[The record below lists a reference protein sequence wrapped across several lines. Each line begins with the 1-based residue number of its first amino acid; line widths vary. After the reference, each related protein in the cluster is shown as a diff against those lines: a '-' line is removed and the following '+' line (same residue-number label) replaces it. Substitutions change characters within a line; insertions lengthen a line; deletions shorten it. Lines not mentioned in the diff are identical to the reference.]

1 MQLAS
6 QKVLEGQ
13 MKNSDQQFIDN
24 YFARYQHA
32 LFSTNVSIPLLKFKN
47 LCKRVQ
53 YTGNKLI
60 FAGNGAS
67 ASISSH
73 AATDFTQHGKV
84 RTIAFNDHNLITA
97 FSNDYG
103 YENWIARALEAYAD
117 PGDVVILISSS
128 GTSANIIN
136 AAKYVQKQNLD
147 LVTFSGFA
155 SDNPLRAMGSTVF
168 WVDSRAYN
176 IVESI
181 HLIWILTV
189 ANLLNHE
196 ESDNSFLKRHFM
208 EHERTLF
215 NVEQMEQLVTF
226 RDLCLSVRKKGGK
239 MIFAGNGG
247 SASIASHAA
256 TDLTKQ
262 SKVRTVCF
270 NDHNLISAFSNDY
283 GQEHWITEC
292 VKAYADPNDAVV
304 LISSSGRSQNV
315 INAANLAKEMGLPVV
330 TFTGFDTTNPLK
342 KLGDENFWVNSQK
355 YNVTEA
361 IHAIWICCVIDMLV
375 GKAEYTV

>member
-1 MQLAS
+1 MRLAS
-6 QKVLEGQ
+6 QKALGGQ
-13 MKNSDQQFIDN
+13 MKNNDQQFLDN
-24 YFARYQHA
+24 YFARYKRA
-32 LFSTNVSIPLLKFKN
+32 LFSFDVNAELLKFNK
-47 LCKRVQ
+47 LCERVRD
-53 YTGNKLI
+53 TGNKLI

-84 RTIAFNDHNLITA
+84 RSIAFNDHNLITA

-103 YENWIARALEAYAD
+103 YENWVAHALKAYAD
-117 PGDVVILISSS
+117 PGDLVVLISSS
-128 GTSANIIN
+128 GKSPNIVN
-136 AAKYVQKQNLD
+136 AAKYAQEQKLK

-155 SDNPLRAMGSTVF
+155 SGNPLNIMGAPSF

-181 HLIWILTV
+181 HLIWILAV
-189 ANLLNHE
+189 ANLLAQKGK
-196 ESDNSFLKRHFM
+196 DKSFLKKHFI

-215 NVEQMEQLVTF
+215 EIDNKEQLITL
-226 RDLCLSVRKKGGK
+226 RDLCLSVSKKGGK

-262 SKVRTVCF
+262 SKIRTVCF

-283 GQEHWITEC
+283 GQEHWIAQC
-292 VKAYADPNDAVV
+292 INAYADPNDAVV
-304 LISSSGRSQNV
+304 LISSSGQSRNI
-315 INAANLAKEMGLPVV
+315 INAANHAKKMGLPLI
-330 TFTGFDTTNPLK
+330 TFTGFDTTNPVRD
-342 KLGDENFWVNSQK
+342 LGNENFWVDSQN

-361 IHAIWICCVIDMLV
+361 IHAIWICCVVDMLV